1 MVAEAKSTVIVFLEK
16 MDADVRQRL
25 LEVTLSFARALQDQK
40 PTGHLV
46 VKRNFQVY
54 LLDIWTRRRA
64 KWRDGKPHALLK
76 KYQRDARSFKELT
89 NVVAKQRNPSPDL
102 EHSPPNYK
110 LQYVYHSRNQAKEK
124 SWNTIIYKII
134 ENNPNNLTLFI
145 VHVQDAQSGIL
156 GRFQGLTNIK
166 QIFNYIMY
174 SIRFSSHPWLF
185 AGFRN
190 ASCRLHEKFDFQIE
204 WHV

>member
-89 NVVAKQRNPSPDL
+89 NSS
-102 EHSPPNYK
+102 ETPP
-110 LQYVYHSRNQAKEK
+110 QI
-124 SWNTIIYKII
+124 WNTHPQITNYSTCIIL
-134 ENNPNNLTLFI
+134 E
-145 VHVQDAQSGIL
+145 
-156 GRFQGLTNIK
+156 IK
-166 QIFNYIMY
+166 QKKKVGTQ
-174 SIRFSSHPWLF
+174 LF
-185 AGFRN
+185 TR
-190 ASCRLHEKFDFQIE
+190 
-204 WHV
+204 